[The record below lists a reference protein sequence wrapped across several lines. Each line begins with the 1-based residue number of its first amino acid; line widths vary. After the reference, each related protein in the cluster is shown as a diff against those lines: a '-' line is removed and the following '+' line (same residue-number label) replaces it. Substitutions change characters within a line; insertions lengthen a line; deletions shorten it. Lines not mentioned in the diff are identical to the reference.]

1 MALVLRMTS
10 TMPVLEAV
18 THHINCLDEEVVEVV
33 EAVSTEG
40 GA

>member
-18 THHINCLDEEVVEVV
+18 THINCLDEEVVEVV

>member
-18 THHINCLDEEVVEVV
+18 THHINCLDEEVVEV
-33 EAVSTEG
+33 EVSTEG